1 MLTALPDSLL
11 SKISLQFCKTRDII
25 HISRVNV
32 DMHNRAAALLHESSS
47 TIIKR
52 FWRWCVKYA
61 SNRRLVECFKE
72 CKLLLS
78 ADEDV
83 MMIQFG

>member
-11 SKISLQFCKTRDII
+11 SKISLQYCKTRDII

-32 DMHNRAAALLHESSS
+32 DLHNRSAALFQESSS

-52 FWRWCVKYA
+52 FWRWCVKNA

-72 CKLLLS
+72 CKLLS
-78 ADEDV
+78 AEDV
-83 MMIQFG
+83 MGSIG